1 MVSGADGKPTGSRWE
16 ADGNR
21 KPIENRGR
29 RASPGSIRSPGVP
42 RCCWPGNTVQRQ
54 STVRCLRG
62 SRLLCWWPSPSAE
75 PASAGWPPPRA
86 RARSPCSC
94 GSRGRRRG
102 RTGFRRRGAS
112 RCRLGAAGPRALNS
126 RSRQVRHA
134 QPGWPPQLPEPS
146 TPVRPPGSSLPVNPL
161 GQLRQTQHL
170 HPIGQ
175 RVTAVPRDH
184 HKGLLRLEID
194 PGA

>member
-1 MVSGADGKPTGSRWE
+1 MGSRWE

-21 KPIENRGR
+21 KPIGNRSR

-42 RCCWPGNTVQRQ
+42 RCCWTGNTVQRR

-102 RTGFRRRGAS
+102 QTGFRRRGAA
-112 RCRLGAAGPRALNS
+112 RCRLRAAGPRALNS
-126 RSRQVRHA
+126 WSRQVRHA

-146 TPVRPPGSSLPVNPL
+146 TPVRPRRLIAARESARPAAPDPAPPPHRPVGNRRPQGSISAAA
-161 GQLRQTQHL
+161 
-170 HPIGQ
+170 
-175 RVTAVPRDH
+175 AVR
-184 HKGLLRLEID
+184 
-194 PGA
+194 A